1 MKLHKE
7 MGSDASR
14 SSKVLIK
21 HPMTKFNRYLFLS
34 IGAIQIAI
42 LPSCAFISDTGPLKG
57 SINRN
62 AGEYEVI
69 AVDSRDKI
77 PSHGRVYGRAEK
89 PPVIKGQGYTDKVR
103 ERDALS
109 FVITDLSEQSPF
121 FRTGEPYKYGPIE
134 VPGDGV
140 INIPY
145 VGELSVLNR
154 SLSDISNTFSEKIK
168 PVSNTAQVTVLRTE
182 RFLLTANVMG
192 EVKAPGPVLLQRSGI
207 TSLDILAVSGGP
219 NEAEHLYQYTLRRGG
234 RDYKFDYKGFR
245 QNPFIVEAG
254 DLLTVSSDASN
265 RFQVMGAINNPV
277 SVAFPVPDPT
287 LADAIGAAKGL
298 DELRSDA
305 SGMFVF
311 RKGNPDTVYT
321 FNLKDPNVMPLLQR
335 FPLQGEDIVYVTE
348 APLTRW
354 NRLLSQVLPISV
366 TQAAGN
372 ASRYQN

>member
-1 MKLHKE
+1 M
-7 MGSDASR
+7 
-14 SSKVLIK
+14 SKI
-21 HPMTKFNRYLFLS
+21 HQFACLS
-34 IGAIQIAI
+34 IGALQLAI

-57 SINRN
+57 RINRD
-62 AGEYEVI
+62 AGEYEVV

-77 PSHGRVYGRAEK
+77 PSHGRVYGRSQK
-89 PPVIKGQGYTDKVR
+89 PPTIKGQGYSDKIR
-103 ERDALS
+103 ERDALI
-109 FVITDLSEQSPF
+109 FVITDLSDQSPF

-145 VGELSVLNR
+145 VGELSVLDR
-154 SLSDISNTFSEKIK
+154 SLSEISNTFSEKIK

-192 EVKAPGPVLLQRSGI
+192 EVKAPGPIPLQRSGI
-207 TSLDILAVSGGP
+207 TSIDILAASGGP
-219 NEAEHLYQYTLRRGG
+219 NNAEHLYQYTLRRGG
-234 RDYKFDYKGFR
+234 RDYLFDYKGFR

-265 RFQVMGAINNPV
+265 RFQIMGAIYNPT
-277 SVAFPVPDPT
+277 SIAFPVPNPT

-298 DELRSDA
+298 DERRSDA
-305 SGMFVF
+305 SGIFVF

-335 FPLQGEDIVYVTE
+335 FPIQGEDIVYVTE

-366 TQAAGN
+366 SQAAGS
-372 ASRYQN
+372 ASRFQN